1 MVKEKEAEKR
11 EPKVKRI
18 NRSEAANQVLS
29 EFSGKA
35 TLTELAEKANQL
47 VVASGGKANVKET
60 AFCLRR
66 ALTTVEALGL
76 VKITRPTDMFIEK
89 VKVAK

>member
-1 MVKEKEAEKR
+1 MVKET
-11 EPKVKRI
+11 PKPASKLKRI
-18 NRSEAANQVLS
+18 NRSDAANQVLS

-47 VVASGGKANVKET
+47 VVASGGKANAKEA

-66 ALTTVEALGL
+66 ALTTAEALGL

>member
-1 MVKEKEAEKR
+1 MVKETQKPAPKPKR
-11 EPKVKRI
+11 L
-18 NRSEAANQVLS
+18 NRSDAANQVLS

-47 VVASGGKANVKET
+47 VVTSGGKSHPRNAKYYVRKALET
-60 AFCLRR
+60 A
-66 ALTTVEALGL
+66 ESLGL

-89 VKVAK
+89 VKAAK